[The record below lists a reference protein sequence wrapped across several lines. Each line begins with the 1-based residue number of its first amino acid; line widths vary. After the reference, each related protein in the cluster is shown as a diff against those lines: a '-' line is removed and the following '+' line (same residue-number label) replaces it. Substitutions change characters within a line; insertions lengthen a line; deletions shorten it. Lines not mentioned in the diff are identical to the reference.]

1 MTVPKR
7 ELRVL
12 SNRASSTN
20 RRARHLAS
28 SDLLASGQLWDR
40 LADADEQM
48 HGKPTWPFLSHRLAA
63 MIDRVGIDD
72 PGAFLRGLMQY
83 RRETRV

>member
-1 MTVPKR
+1 MGGRQLTAPIVWHESRMTVPKR

-28 SDLLASGQLWDR
+28 SDLLASGQLWER
-40 LADADEQM
+40 LAE
-48 HGKPTWPFLSHRLAA
+48 R
-63 MIDRVGIDD
+63 
-72 PGAFLRGLMQY
+72 
-83 RRETRV
+83 